1 MAMGKLQGSSWDSIF
16 TFSHGMEFFILPIRS
31 VSKIVFL
38 NFSHVF
44 LFWLHANVICYLY
57 GCYSH
62 SGSGFFTTSNVSIFN
77 EVSKTKKPWKNIY
90 ELGLGFIFV
99 QNKPWTQICTM
110 LQKLSKCEVKAWL
123 CFDLIILPPLQF
135 YVKSNFSEFKLSK
148 NFIFGTFRDSE
159 ILIFGEFGT

>member
-16 TFSHGMEFFILPIRS
+16 TFSHGMEFFILPKRS

-77 EVSKTKKPWKNIY
+77 EVSKTKKSWKNIY
-90 ELGLGFIFV
+90 ELGLLGFIFV
-99 QNKPWTQICTM
+99 QNKPLTEICTM

-123 CFDLIILPPLQF
+123 CWNLIILPPLLF
-135 YVKSNFSEFKLSK
+135 WVKSNFGKLKWSK
-148 NFIFGTFRDSE
+148 NVIFGNLRLRT
-159 ILIFGEFGT
+159 LNFGKC